1 MSMPLL
7 ASLNA
12 ARTLPFAGQIQS
24 TSSPSVPG
32 VARSGSGGTGV
43 AGALGGAVATMGGGA
58 SPAKGDCPDSAAFIC
73 DRARSE
79 NGTLDTR
86 GSTFTVGVFASGR
99 ASIGGPGMASGV
111 VIGVVT
117 DAVAAVGDELVGAAR
132 TRPPPTSRRVGVAQL
147 VPPAGL
153 P

>member
-32 VARSGSGGTGV
+32 EAFSGSGGI
-43 AGALGGAVATMGGGA
+43 GALGGAVATIAGGA
-58 SPAKGDCPDSAAFIC
+58 SPARGDGPDSAAFIC

-79 NGTLDTR
+79 NGTLEAR
-86 GSTFTVGVFASGR
+86 GSTFAVGVFASGR
-99 ASIGGPGMASGV
+99 DSIGAPGM
-111 VIGVVT
+111 
-117 DAVAAVGDELVGAAR
+117 
-132 TRPPPTSRRVGVAQL
+132 
-147 VPPAGL
+147 
-153 P
+153 